1 MVGGYPGFPFPRGWH
16 LESVG
21 EVYAAN
27 LSDCLVE
34 VSLHDSYYLQAEGV
48 VGAQK
53 TADVV

>member
-21 EVYAAN
+21 EVYAPN

-34 VSLHDSYYLQAEGV
+34 VSLQDFYNLRAENV
-48 VGAQK
+48 IA
-53 TADVV
+53 A